1 LNEVTPEIK
10 LLKFFSTPTE
20 KMSYTVSA
28 HYAAEINAQK
38 LSQSPSQANSW
49 H

>member
-1 LNEVTPEIK
+1 MLVI
-10 LLKFFSTPTE
+10 LRGKFDDSVLSTPTE
-20 KMSYTVSA
+20 KMSYNVSA

-38 LSQSPSQANSW
+38 LPQSASQANSW